1 MVGCKL
7 AEFLL
12 AEREKKRVWSG
23 CLVAMHTL
31 AASATARMTYAA
43 AALIAGHPSG
53 HLAGTQAIILS
64 MLLWRGSAEA
74 CDAGNTCAA

>member
-1 MVGCKL
+1 MLLHTL
-7 AEFLL
+7 A
-12 AEREKKRVWSG
+12 V
-23 CLVAMHTL
+23 HTL
-31 AASATARMTYAA
+31 AASAARMTYA

-53 HLAGTQAIILS
+53 HFAGTQAIILP